1 MEAEQSKTLLLI
13 STDGIK
19 ESISQKAAIRSNYIK
34 MVLDVNP
41 DSIEIPLKIKGSM
54 LKKIKEYLEHYE
66 NIEPIEIEKPLP
78 SPNLKECVTEW
89 DYNYIDIDL
98 EEVFQLMLDS
108 NYMGIKSLLEL
119 SSAKVAGIIK
129 GKTSEEIKQIF
140 NVQNDFTPEEEQQIL
155 EQNNWAFENL

>member
-1 MEAEQSKTLLLI
+1 MEEEENKTLVLI
-13 STDGIK
+13 SSDGIK

-66 NIEPIEIEKPLP
+66 NIEPNEIEKPLP

-98 EEVFQLMLDS
+98 EEIFQLMLDS
-108 NYMGIKSLLEL
+108 NYMGIKSLMEL
-119 SSAKVAGIIK
+119 TSAKVAAIIK
-129 GKTSEEIKQIF
+129 GKSIEEIKRTF
-140 NVQNDFTPEEEQQIL
+140 NIQNDFTPEEEQQIL
-155 EQNNWAFENL
+155 EENKWACENL

>member
-34 MVLDVNP
+34 MVLDINP
-41 DSIEIPLKIKGSM
+41 DSIEIPLKINGSM

-66 NIEPIEIEKPLP
+66 NIEPNEIEKPLP

-89 DYNYIDIDL
+89 DYNYINIDL
-98 EEVFQLMLDS
+98 EEVFELTNAS
-108 NYMGIKSLLEL
+108 HYMDIESLLDL
-119 SSAKVAGIIK
+119 TTAKISSMSK
-129 GKTSEEIKQIF
+129 GKSQQEIRNMF
-140 NVQNDFTPEEEQQIL
+140 NIQCDFTEEELL
-155 EQNNWAFENL
+155 EYEDYEI

>member
-34 MVLDVNP
+34 MVLDINP
-41 DSIEIPLKIKGSM
+41 DSIEIPLKINGSM

-78 SPNLKECVTEW
+78 SNNLKECVTEW
-89 DYNYIDIDL
+89 DYNYINIDL
-98 EEVFQLMLDS
+98 EEVFELTNAS
-108 NYMGIKSLLEL
+108 HYMDIESLLDL
-119 SSAKVAGIIK
+119 TTAKISSVSKWK
-129 GKTSEEIKQIF
+129 SQQEIRNMF
-140 NVQNDFTPEEEQQIL
+140 NIQCDFTEEELL
-155 EQNNWAFENL
+155 EYEDYEI